1 MGMCKPS
8 GGINEP
14 VYGPFGKNIKDI
26 EGCPPNSRTDYFD
39 EATGELLQQRW
50 YDAEGKAVW
59 DRDWKH
65 NDSRRTHKFPH
76 DHYWDWEKNKGHPPR
91 IEYKGPNGE
100 KTNKNYC

>member
-8 GGINEP
+8 GGINKSI
-14 VYGPFGKNIKDI
+14 GKLGSLNRRSI
-26 EGCPPNSRTDYFD
+26 PNTRTDLYNENGD
-39 EATGELLQQRW
+39 LIQQRW